1 MLRTAEREVTL
12 EVCRPPP
19 GTFTLGED
27 ISDGGSGVISTSL
40 TLPSTSHQY
49 LSPSPSFSSCGVR
62 NSALK
67 VHYLLL
73 TCVSGCMTPSCLH
86 LSSALIFLFFKL
98 DKPFISIVNGETC
111 DSVKLSKSVFLV

>member
-19 GTFTLGED
+19 GTFTQGED
-27 ISDGGSGVISTSL
+27 VSEGGSGVISTSL

-62 NSALK
+62 NCCQQAL
-67 VHYLLL
+67 
-73 TCVSGCMTPSCLH
+73 CIEM
-86 LSSALIFLFFKL
+86 
-98 DKPFISIVNGETC
+98 C
-111 DSVKLSKSVFLV
+111 DWMYDT

>member
-73 TCVSGCMTPSCLH
+73 TCVSGCMTPE
-86 LSSALIFLFFKL
+86 LSAFVFSINISFLQTRQA
-98 DKPFISIVNGETC
+98 IH
-111 DSVKLSKSVFLV
+111 